1 MWCSR
6 PVQQIDKLSQWTGE
20 RFFKEGKTELSS
32 EFVEYE
38 REIDLRKKGIER
50 LHATSLPYHSNISKK
65 KSSADPYPDDGANPK
80 DQLFVGEALGL
91 VMISQGEEML
101 RDNVGDR
108 QYAERLEK
116 FGRARCKIA
125 LAQDEYASRVGE
137 GYVSGMESALA
148 VVQEYQALR
157 KKLDSRRLALDA
169 ATRKMNSSKKDS
181 RALEEEVDT
190 AQARFDEI
198 QEDTLARMA
207 TVQESETAMIND
219 LSDFLEAELDFVNQ
233 YHAILEGLK
242 TEWDSTGSSSASSTR
257 PCAKSTSASSRAP
270 LSRTVSVPK
279 ISSPLKRPAVLPV
292 RRDSSRSINSD
303 DEDKKKPS
311 TANRERSASNVSAG
325 GRTKSFM
332 GAFGSFGKKD
342 KVPADRRFPTMKKYG
357 SLNDQED
364 APIHSF
370 RQNEVNLNDH
380 SEDDE
385 SDTHEE
391 HSRFST
397 HGRDRSYSNT
407 TKMNHHPIP
416 AITKSRTPPV
426 DHHSV
431 LAHHVRVMFEYSGK
445 AMDELTMRS
454 GDIITVTKEVSPDW
468 WIGENDEGESGL
480 FPSAYT
486 EPYEAGET
494 KDDGLDFG
502 FDDVDADDHHF
513 TSEPASANVP
523 PPLPSAARPRTLP
536 PRTSSNSAPPTT
548 RTLPPPITGIDSSAH
563 PVVDGNGY
571 QPATVVATSRP
582 ALSASSRL
590 ASSTSLSSQSK
601 RPAPPPPARR
611 LTQTG
616 TAISSAVS
624 SSPSDSPFG
633 TPSDGN
639 GMTGPRMVMPT
650 GMAKP
655 LGAASRKGSH
665 QGSPFGGSDD
675 ENGYNGIG
683 SEVAAVANCATCG
696 CDE

>member
-1 MWCSR
+1 MKR
-6 PVQQIDKLSQWTGE
+6 YTKQWTGE

-38 REIDLRKKGIER
+38 REIELRKKGVER

-65 KSSADPYPDDGANPK
+65 KPSADPYPEDGANPK
-80 DQLFVGEALGL
+80 DQLLAGEALGL

-101 RDNVGDR
+101 RDHVGDR

-125 LAQDEYASRVGE
+125 VAQDEYASRVGE

-190 AQARFDEI
+190 AQARFNEI
-198 QEDTLARMA
+198 QEDTLASMT
-207 TVQESETAMIND
+207 TVQESEAAKVND

-233 YHAILEGLK
+233 YHEILEDLK
-242 TEWDSTGSSSASSTR
+242 TEWGSIGSSSASSTR
-257 PCAKSTSASSRAP
+257 PRSKSTSAVGRAP
-270 LSRTVSVPK
+270 LLRTVSVPK
-279 ISSPLKRPAVLPV
+279 ISSPLKKPALLPA
-292 RRDSSRSINSD
+292 RRDSSRSNNSD
-303 DEDKKKPS
+303 DEDKKKHS

-342 KVPADRRFPTMKKYG
+342 KGASAPADRRFPTMKKYG

-370 RQNEVNLNDH
+370 QQNEVNLNDQ
-380 SEDDE
+380 SEDDD

-391 HSRFST
+391 TNRSST

-416 AITKSRTPPV
+416 AIVKSRTPPV
-426 DHHSV
+426 DDHSV
-431 LAHHVRVMFEYSGK
+431 HAHQVRVLFEYSGK
-445 AMDELTMRS
+445 AMDELTMRT
-454 GDIITVTKEVSPDW
+454 GDIVTVTKEVSPDW
-468 WIGENDEGESGL
+468 WIGENEDGESGL

-486 EPYEAGET
+486 EPYGPGELD
-494 KDDGLDFG
+494 DDGLDFG
-502 FDDVDADDHHF
+502 FHEVDADDYHF
-513 TSEPASANVP
+513 TRESANVNVP
-523 PPLPSAARPRTLP
+523 PPLPSAARPRMLP
-536 PRTSSNSAPPTT
+536 PRTSSTNAPFTT
-548 RTLPPPITGIDSSAH
+548 RNLPPPITGIDNSTH
-563 PVVDGNGY
+563 TDVEGNGY
-571 QPATVVATSRP
+571 HSAMTVGAARP
-582 ALSASSRL
+582 ALTASSRL
-590 ASSTSLSSQSK
+590 SSSTSLSSQSK
-601 RPAPPPPARR
+601 KPLPPPPARR

-616 TAISSAVS
+616 AVISSAVS
-624 SSPSDSPFG
+624 TSPSASPFG
-633 TPSDGN
+633 TPSSDGN
-639 GMTGPRMVMPT
+639 GMSGPRMVMPT
-650 GMAKP
+650 GLGKP
-655 LGAASRKGSH
+655 PGTAPRKGSH

-675 ENGYNGIG
+675 ENVHSGNGR
-683 SEVAAVANCATCG
+683 EVASVANCITCE
-696 CDE
+696 CVE